1 MASAVAIVLS
11 LVPAACDNSK
21 GAAVDTALLTR
32 AAASLALSV
41 GELVERYAAELPTGD
56 WIKDRERLESILTA
70 EADALD
76 LAAVTE
82 SFSTAATASRKA
94 GNGKVQT
101 ARQLVAAVWLA
112 SHAFRP
118 PLPDYKPGD
127 QDMLA
132 AIASSLEPQL
142 NAALMSTYN
151 FETGG
156 QEISR
161 PSSLDAILAN
171 AVSHVVVIAGYNYAG
186 QNGSHPIRDR
196 MRTLGMRGPPA
207 EFIDP
212 AGNLRL
218 PQGSEPDEQISQ
230 FAQWRSPS
238 EGTRNALWDAARS
251 ALSRGEISK
260 VFEPAVEK
268 AFE

>member
-1 MASAVAIVLS
+1 MTSAVAGVLS
-11 LVPAACDNSK
+11 LGPTACDSPKKPGVTVNR
-21 GAAVDTALLTR
+21 AALTR

-56 WIKDRERLESILTA
+56 LNKDAERLRSILTA
-70 EADALD
+70 EAGALD
-76 LAAVTE
+76 FAAVTE
-82 SFSTAATASRKA
+82 SFSAAALASREA
-94 GNGKVQT
+94 GNGRLQT

-118 PLPDYKPGD
+118 PQPDYKPGD
-127 QDMLA
+127 EGMLA

-142 NAALMSTYN
+142 DAALTSYDLVRLGHRFLSDN
-151 FETGG
+151 
-156 QEISR
+156 
-161 PSSLDAILAN
+161 LDIILGD
-171 AVSHVVVIAGYNYAG
+171 AVSYVLMIAAYNYAG

-196 MRTLGMRGPPA
+196 MRTLGMRDPPA

-230 FAQWRSPS
+230 FEQWRTRS
-238 EGTRNALWDAARS
+238 EGKRNPLWDVAS
-251 ALSRGEISK
+251 AGLSLQELSK
-260 VFEPAVEK
+260 VFEPAEER
-268 AFE
+268 AYE